1 VLAYFAGN
9 DLFDAEAF
17 DEFDRSGGTTRRPDP
32 GWPIRTVVSRAD
44 TWFVVSAVR
53 AAAAWTST
61 RQRAEAQTIVP
72 RVAGSDD
79 GRGQTEPFDR
89 GMFMIPVRG
98 HPLRWAFMP
107 PYLNTLNFSERDL
120 AARSGWRLTR
130 KAIAAMRDESRAIGA
145 DFVVM
150 FLPFKSQIYLPLLDE
165 AMTRDRLSAA
175 LRFYLD
181 DGPARPDVA
190 AMLGNRRAQN
200 NLMRAFCAEAG
211 LRLLDTTDALEERVR
226 AGVNVYFPDESHL
239 NEAGHAVVA
248 DALRS
253 FLGR

>member
-1 VLAYFAGN
+1 L
-9 DLFDAEAF
+9 
-17 DEFDRSGGTTRRPDP
+17 
-32 GWPIRTVVSRAD
+32 
-44 TWFVVSAVR
+44 FVVSAVR

-61 RQRAEAQTIVP
+61 RQRAEAQTILP
-72 RVAGSDD
+72 RAAGPTGERAQS
-79 GRGQTEPFDR
+79 EPFDR

-98 HPLRWAFMP
+98 HALRWALMP
-107 PYLNTLNFSERDL
+107 PYLNTLTFSERDL

-130 KAIAAMRDESRAIGA
+130 EAIAAMRDSSRAIGA

-165 AMTRDRLSAA
+165 SMSRDRLSAA

-190 AMLGNRRAQN
+190 AMLRNRRAQN
-200 NLMRAFCAEAG
+200 NLMQAFCADAG
-211 LRLLDTTDALEERVR
+211 IPFLDTTDALEERVR

-239 NEAGHAVVA
+239 NETGHSVVA
-248 DALRS
+248 GALRS